1 MSLIAQSIGAWEIL
15 NRNIFFV
22 KSAVK
27 RLEAKT
33 SDKFDIYDPN
43 IRELVLEC
51 REPDLGKLTKAR
63 RLAGGQYDSGS
74 PFNFVAAVP
83 GDGQQAFRISRKVPF
98 LSLRRPFVEVYG
110 PNDAPIASLKPKF
123 LSLGHTFR
131 VSIKGDVAFLALR
144 PKGMRGYR
152 MLIQGKEVAFVAPK
166 CEGHQADYF
175 AQGFAYAVSIGDDV
189 PPNDSV
195 RPLVLAFALASHRIL
210 K

>member
-1 MSLIAQSIGAWEIL
+1 MSVTAQAVGPRDVL
-15 NRNIFFV
+15 NRNLFFI

-51 REPDLGKLTKAR
+51 REPDLDTLTKAR
-63 RLAGGQYDSGS
+63 RLAGGQYDSDS
-74 PFNFVAAVP
+74 PFNFVAAIP
-83 GDGQQAFRISRKVPF
+83 GSGQQAFRISRRIPF
-98 LSLRRPFVEVYG
+98 LSLRRPSIEVYD
-110 PNDAPIASLKPKF
+110 PNDIQIASLKPKL
-123 LSLGHTFR
+123 LSLGRTFR
-131 VSIKGDVAFLALR
+131 VSIKGSVAFLALR

-152 MLIQGKEVAFVAPK
+152 MLLQGKEAAFVAPK
-166 CEGHQADYF
+166 CDGHQADYF
-175 AQGFAYAVSIGDDV
+175 AQGFAYAVSIADDV
-189 PPNDSV
+189 PANDPA